1 MDHLLSKD
9 MPVEVIQQGMVG
21 QDLYLDNFYTNKS
34 LSFETRCVRLLL
46 KDIYNNQI
54 QLLID

>member
-21 QDLYLDNFYTNKS
+21 QDLYLDNFYTKKS

-46 KDIYNNQI
+46 KDIYFNI
-54 QLLID
+54 VID

>member
-21 QDLYLDNFYTNKS
+21 QDLYLDTFTPTNP
-34 LSFETRCVRLLL
+34 CLLRQGAS
-46 KDIYNNQI
+46 DCC
-54 QLLID
+54 